1 MGYKLL
7 NTHNYELR
15 ICFWRKHMLA
25 VSQHQWDQWE
35 IFLLLSAK
43 SDAEN
48 STVLADSKLIS
59 IFRQSKQETQF
70 IKICSETQKAIP
82 EKNFW
87 GSCVFSPCFY
97 KLRASSRGFF
107 LWGEVPCFLLF
118 NYFLNNSAKLRYNLA
133 VYPCDCSHTQYYNC
147 YFCSATKLQ
156 SNLD

>member
-1 MGYKLL
+1 MNCWILTIMNSEFAFEENSRWLL
-7 NTHNYELR
+7 AN
-15 ICFWRKHMLA
+15 I
-25 VSQHQWDQWE
+25 SE
-35 IFLLLSAK
+35 INGRYFCSRVL